1 MRHRHQPR
9 LCGACRAPM
18 ARQQDA
24 CSRCAT
30 PWAERGSRAAPA
42 ARTRLRP
49 DRGARQ
55 HESRPHSG
63 VVGWRAH
70 APTARKRPV
79 PATIE
84 EHGLRT
90 AVGAGASVRRFA
102 PASPRDDGAEPTP
115 LFTRHTRG
123 TIEAERDRRLQRR
136 AHATTLSPASVPERA
151 SGNPHPRIAAAV
163 AGSARAVIQ
172 ARLDMDRWV
181 DEGGM
186 VPFEAAAL
194 LRTTAGRR

>member
-9 LCGACRAPM
+9 LCGVCRAPM

-24 CSRCAT
+24 CSRCAAT
-30 PWAERGSRAAPA
+30 PWAERDSRAAPA
-42 ARTRLRP
+42 ARTRLQL
-49 DRGARQ
+49 DRSARR

-70 APTARKRPV
+70 AATARKRPV

-84 EHGLRT
+84 ER
-90 AVGAGASVRRFA
+90 GAGGSVR
-102 PASPRDDGAEPTP
+102 PLPGASPRDGGPEPT
-115 LFTRHTRG
+115 LRFTRHTRG
-123 TIEAERDRRLQRR
+123 TIEAERDRRRQRR
-136 AHATTLSPASVPERA
+136 AHATTAYPTRVTERA
-151 SGNPHPRIAAAV
+151 AGGPRSRITTAV
-163 AGSARAVIQ
+163 AENARAVTQ

-181 DEGGM
+181 AEGGM

-194 LRTTAGRR
+194 LRTGSRR